1 MTMHTKTPLMLASTE
16 GEAYWWTGE
25 LATIKAT
32 GAETNG
38 HLALVEIVAP
48 EGIEIPLHVHHRE
61 DEGFWVLEG
70 ALTFTVGESTVK
82 AGPGDFLLG
91 PRGVPHAYTVDAG
104 PARMLFLFAPAGF
117 EGLIRE
123 SGIPAAHRTLPPAD
137 VQPDMAVLTTLARTY
152 GVELVGEPARPT
164 T

>member
-1 MTMHTKTPLMLASTE
+1 MAATDITPAAVLGPQQ
-16 GEAYWWTGE
+16 GEAHWWTGE

-70 ALTFTVGESTVK
+70 ELTFRLGDELIP
-82 AGPGDFLLG
+82 ARPGDFVLG
-91 PRGVPHAYTVDAG
+91 PRGIPHTYTVEAG
-104 PARMLFLFAPAGF
+104 PARLLFLFAPAGF
-117 EGLIRE
+117 EGFIRE
-123 SGIPAAHRTLPPAD
+123 T
-137 VQPDMAVLTTLARTY
+137 
-152 GVELVGEPARPT
+152 GEPARARELPPPSVQT
-164 T
+164 DPERLAASAVDYGLELVG